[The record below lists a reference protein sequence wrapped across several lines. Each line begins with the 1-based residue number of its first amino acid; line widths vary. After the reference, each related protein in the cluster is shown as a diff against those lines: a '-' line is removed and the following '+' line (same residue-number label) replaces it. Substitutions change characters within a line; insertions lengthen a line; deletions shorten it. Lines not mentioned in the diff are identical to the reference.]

1 MSVHSSRGEVLGK
14 QKQKVPGEGL
24 EMRINIDEKQQRL
37 EKQET
42 QGLTQDISEKR
53 SGNSVEHYFLGSSV
67 CYGGPDECYDCVKQ
81 RQHDINNMESKVK
94 NLEEEADPSNLE
106 YTTRGNW
113 WKGNGCN
120 SKAGISNRMDLM

>member
-14 QKQKVPGEGL
+14 QKQKVPSEGL

-37 EKQET
+37 GKQET

-53 SGNSVEHYFLGSSV
+53 SGNSADHCFLGSSV
-67 CYGGPDECYDCVKQ
+67 CYGGPDEHYDCVKQ
-81 RQHDINNMESKVK
+81 RQHDINKMESKVK
-94 NLEEEADPSNLE
+94 NLEEAADPSNLE

-113 WKGNGCN
+113 WKEFQVMAATV
-120 SKAGISNRMDLM
+120 KLD